1 VLSQTQVAPE
11 TNEAKTALT
20 LLKSLV
26 LEGQVVVGDAMFCQ
40 REVCQRILDS
50 GGDFFVVVKNNQP
63 TLRRDV
69 ELAFA
74 KAEAF
79 PPLPAT

>member
-1 VLSQTQVAPE
+1 MLSQTRVAAE

-26 LEGQVVVGDAMFCQ
+26 LGGKVVVGDAMFCQ
-40 REVCQRILDS
+40 RDVCERILDS
-50 GGDFFVVVKNNQP
+50 GGDYFVVVKDNQP
-63 TLRRDV
+63 TLRRNV
-69 ELAFA
+69 QLAFA

-79 PPLPAT
+79 PPLPRP